1 MKHIRGC
8 CNLHWL
14 MMVADG
20 GWEGADGE
28 LGDNFI
34 TQCQENAHPAG
45 LTGQYFQL
53 LAGK

>member
-1 MKHIRGC
+1 
-8 CNLHWL
+8 